1 MIAGYG
7 EEEIF
12 PAVCPIEVDGIVNNK
27 LKYMFGL
34 SDKMIERQ
42 KSSAGVMA
50 FAQDEMV
57 TLFME
62 GINPKLKEFEIDQL
76 SKVFKQYS
84 NTVID
89 CLGLTTDE
97 EKSAAK
103 IKLDEAAEELVSN
116 YIKNS
121 DQFRKKEYV
130 DPVTSAVS
138 ILPKDELALMAEAL
152 VSLTSLKRKVS
163 MESETVGGPI
173 DVAII
178 SKGDGFIWIKRKH
191 YFKPELNPHYFEN
204 YYIK

>member
-1 MIAGYG
+1 
-7 EEEIF
+7 
-12 PAVCPIEVDGIVNNK
+12 
-27 LKYMFGL
+27 
-34 SDKMIERQ
+34 
-42 KSSAGVMA
+42 MA